1 MKIEI
6 KYFIPVDFTD
16 ENAKIIYENKP
27 PVYATIGSAG
37 FDFKSMDNKIIQ
49 PFHHAIFRTGLV
61 FDFPS
66 NTVLDIRSR
75 SGLAA
80 KQSIFVLNSPGTIDS
95 DYKKE
100 VGVILYN
107 ASDKPLEIQVGD
119 RIAQGV
125 FLPILQANFE
135 VVNSIQ
141 DTERGGFG
149 STGIK

>member
-1 MKIEI
+1 MKIQI
-6 KYFIPVDFTD
+6 KFTD

-49 PFHHAIFRTGLV
+49 PFHQAIFRTGLV
-61 FDFPS
+61 FDLPS
-66 NTVLDIRSR
+66 NIFFAR
-75 SGLAA
+75 SGLDA
-80 KQSIFVLNSPGTIDS
+80 KQSIFVLDIRYSPGTIDS

-125 FLPILQANFE
+125 FLPIFQANFE
-135 VVNSIQ
+135 VVSSIY
-141 DTERGGFG
+141 
-149 STGIK
+149 